1 MTKTRLHELMEH
13 IPEPGGKSLLL
24 QVKIFGCKLK
34 IFGCK
39 LKIFGCKLKIFGCK
53 LKIFE
58 RSPAADAGA
67 VRDAG
72 GQDPD
77 DEEGDGDP
85 GRREREVDSLS
96 PVQVRR
102 GG

>member
-24 QVKIFGCKLK
+24 QV
-34 IFGCK
+34 
-39 LKIFGCKLKIFGCK
+39 KIFGCK